1 MSDKRVRDWMT
12 PNPVTVLPSTPS
24 TEAFELMRERHI
36 RRLPVVENGKLIGIV
51 ALSDLLKAGAYTDDT
66 EASKMRIYLV
76 MTTAVRTVTPET
88 TLRQAAKLMLT
99 HKISGLPVLDGETL
113 AGIITESDIFRA
125 FMADELVLAGLAT
138 EKEVGP
144 ESQSMKK
151 LPS

>member
-24 TEAFELMRERHI
+24 TNAYELMRERRI

-51 ALSDLLKAGAYTDDT
+51 ALSDLLKAGAHTQDN
-66 EASKMRIYLV
+66 EASKMRITLV
-76 MTTAVRTVTPET
+76 MTTDPRTVTPET

-99 HKISGLPVLDGETL
+99 HKISGLPVLDGDQL
-113 AGIITESDIFRA
+113 IGIITESDIFRA

-138 EKEVGP
+138 EKEVDSK
-144 ESQSMKK
+144 SQSMKQ